1 MASHE
6 ETPSLSLRNGFRC
19 VPEDGVTVENVL
31 ISTGGEVGHEN
42 IVSASRMN
50 RAVVVFLKEQHFVNQ
65 LIENG
70 LVINDNFVQVTPL
83 QAPTAKITVSNVPP
97 FIPDDALE
105 RELVRFG
112 KFASGFKIITL
123 GCKHP
128 SLRHV
133 KSFRRQAFMF
143 LDSAENTLDVS
154 FRVRYEERTYMV
166 YATTGSLRCFEC
178 GGLGHKKFACPH
190 NRERE
195 PGNNVSASVSGEGE
209 VAEHTAQDEQAGSS
223 EVSDFGVAPSAVEA
237 NEHVGND
244 IDTNVNE
251 RQQNENT
258 ANTVTVQN
266 INADEQQDN
275 IVVVA
280 GPSSSRC
287 EEPIW
292 LGSRKRELCLSNDVS
307 AMKDVVSDENGS
319 IDYECDSQGGSVC
332 EPGGDSQDIS
342 IEDSSLYT
350 LEEINGFLDETFGK
364 QVNIKD
370 FFPDVV
376 KFERSVAFLQKTVN
390 LDQLSEKKRFRLK
403 KHVTVIRKGKRVDK
417 KKRLKAFL

>member
-1 MASHE
+1 MCAGGRRHS
-6 ETPSLSLRNGFRC
+6 G
-19 VPEDGVTVENVL
+19 NVL

-112 KFASGFKIITL
+112 KFASGFKTITL

-195 PGNNVSASVSGEGE
+195 PGNSASVSGEGE
-209 VAEHTAQDEQAGSS
+209 MVEHTAQEEQAGPS
-223 EVSDFGVAPSAVEA
+223 EVSDFGVAPAAVEA

-258 ANTVTVQN
+258 ANILTVQN

-275 IVVVA
+275 IEVVA

-287 EEPIW
+287 EEPIC
-292 LGSRKRELCLSNDVS
+292 LGSRKRELCNDGS
-307 AMKDVVSDENGS
+307 AMEDVVSDDNGS

-332 EPGGDSQDIS
+332 EPGGDSQDLS
-342 IEDSSLYT
+342 FEVSSLYT

-370 FFPDVV
+370 FFPDVA